1 MALLIKIVEKRLDVR
16 IALED
21 LRITAE
27 LDTIPEWNI
36 QYNVMKY
43 THRSQE
49 KKQTLKISFY
59 NLQFCFKFLVNYFTL
74 KSLPF

>member
-21 LRITAE
+21 LRITAGLE
-27 LDTIPEWNI
+27 TIPEWNI

-49 KKQTLKISFY
+49 KNTPKISFY
-59 NLQFCFKFLVNYFTL
+59 NLQLCFKFLVHYFTL